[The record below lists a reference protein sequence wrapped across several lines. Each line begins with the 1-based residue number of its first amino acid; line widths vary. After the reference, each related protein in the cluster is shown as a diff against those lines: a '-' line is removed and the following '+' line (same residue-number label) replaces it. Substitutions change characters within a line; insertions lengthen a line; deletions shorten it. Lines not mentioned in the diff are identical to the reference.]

1 MDADQERR
9 EIRAA
14 MDRLLTGQSLRTAG
28 ALTIVGLAQEAD
40 VKRHVLTHRHIDLKD
55 EFYARVHA
63 QNHVSPQLAAAHDQN
78 DALQRRLNVALEDNR
93 RLTEQVRALARQLNL
108 LVAEHNATQ
117 QPLSANRR
125 LVGLQ

>member
-1 MDADQERR
+1 MNDDQERLA
-9 EIRAA
+9 IRAA
-14 MDRLLTGQSLRTAG
+14 MDRLLAGQPLRTAG
-28 ALTIVGLAQEAD
+28 GLTIVGLAQEAD
-40 VKRHVLTHRHIDLKD
+40 VKRHVLTHRHTDLKD
-55 EFYARVHA
+55 EFYARVRA

-78 DALQRRLNVALEDNR
+78 DALQRRLNAALEDNR

-117 QPLSANRR
+117 QPSSASRR